1 MTLGNIVGLVYA
13 ADRVLKSLRRADP
26 DQLLARLADI
36 ADDEPALKKLFNDI
50 EQLNRNINLIRRIP
64 VEVRATR
71 GGDTHEPMGP
81 EGVEEVYEVR
91 DDEAGVVA
99 TGRAMRRR

>member
-1 MTLGNIVGLVYA
+1 MTLGNVVGLVYA

-36 ADDEPALKKLFNDI
+36 ADDEPALKKLFHDI

-71 GGDTHEPMGP
+71 RGEPYEPVGP
-81 EGVEEVYEVR
+81 AGVEEVPEVR
-91 DDEAGVVA
+91 DDETGAVV
-99 TGRAMRRR
+99 TGRSMRRR